1 MIRLTNI
8 GLSFGAQLIFK
19 NMSWHLCPE
28 ERVGLIGPNGAGKT
42 TLLQI
47 LLERQLIDAG
57 TIRRTKNMAAGY
69 LPQDRINLTG
79 KPLLEETLTAFDS
92 VLKLEREIHSL
103 QNEIDAAAKSGKNTA
118 ALLDR
123 LGKIQQLFEHADG
136 YRLESEA
143 KKILKGLGFTEDDWQ
158 RETST
163 FSGGW
168 QMRIALAKLL
178 LQRPNLLMLD
188 EPTNHLDVQ
197 TTEWLENY
205 LQNYDGAFILVSHDR
220 YFLDRTVKK
229 IVSLER
235 GGLQIYH
242 GNYTRFEQERKKR
255 IEIQW
260 GEYYRQKEEI
270 ERIQKFIDRFRYKA
284 TKAAQVQ
291 SRIKMLEKMP
301 LLESPEAESHVFFHF
316 PPAPAS
322 GKLLIAT
329 ENAEKYFAEK
339 QVFANVSF
347 RCDRCERIAIVG
359 VNGAGKSTLC
369 RILAG
374 IDTEHKGE
382 IFKDNRLKIGYY
394 SQDIADRFS
403 GDTTVLTEAQSHAET
418 I

>member
-220 YFLDRTVKK
+220 YFL
-229 IVSLER
+229 
-235 GGLQIYH
+235 
-242 GNYTRFEQERKKR
+242 
-255 IEIQW
+255 EI
-260 GEYYRQKEEI
+260 GR
-270 ERIQKFIDRFRYKA
+270 A
-284 TKAAQVQ
+284 
-291 SRIKMLEKMP
+291 
-301 LLESPEAESHVFFHF
+301 HV
-316 PPAPAS
+316 
-322 GKLLIAT
+322 
-329 ENAEKYFAEK
+329 
-339 QVFANVSF
+339 
-347 RCDRCERIAIVG
+347 
-359 VNGAGKSTLC
+359 
-369 RILAG
+369 
-374 IDTEHKGE
+374 
-382 IFKDNRLKIGYY
+382 
-394 SQDIADRFS
+394 
-403 GDTTVLTEAQSHAET
+403 
-418 I
+418 